1 MTKTIHEDANAERPK
16 LLRGRARMQ
25 QLAAGMRHEIAV
37 LSEAMV
43 RGLEAKEGRP
53 ATELERLQSE
63 AISALFLKARRLR
76 DKGQDDIEHLR
87 EAAHLTNTS
96 AFAFTTNWGLQRPA
110 AGTGDNDAPLSG
122 EGAKP

>member
-1 MTKTIHEDANAERPK
+1 MTKTIHDDANAERPK

-53 ATELERLQSE
+53 ATALERLQSE
-63 AISALFLKARRLR
+63 AICSLFLKARRLR

-87 EAAHLTNTS
+87 EAALMTS
-96 AFAFTTNWGLQRPA
+96 QSPFRLPGDTSPR
-110 AGTGDNDAPLSG
+110 TGDHA
-122 EGAKP
+122 